1 MNYNSIEGYIGKPI
15 ITQRRKDVKDEI
27 KNDSVRFDSCFFDY
41 NLVSATELLN
51 KKEGKHEMKFG
62 KNLENALWNK
72 RLTQTD
78 LADKIG
84 VSKMAVSKFV
94 NGEKLPSVSKLIL
107 ISKAVRVSMDTLLL
121 GDVKKKEF

>member
-1 MNYNSIEGYIGKPI
+1 
-15 ITQRRKDVKDEI
+15 
-27 KNDSVRFDSCFFDY
+27 
-41 NLVSATELLN
+41 
-51 KKEGKHEMKFG
+51 MKFG